1 MVDMSE
7 CIFVSEN
14 DSNVAL
20 SVLYGCL
27 GFTRSFI
34 GFNMTLCVSV
44 NTRREAW
51 ENYVFSKW
59 NERHTNLHAYI
70 HMSTTAGVFNV
81 HTNNQLINQPTYLTH
96 KHTYKHIFLRAR

>member
-14 DSNVAL
+14 DSYVAL
-20 SVLYGCL
+20 SVLCGCL
-27 GFTRSFI
+27 RFTRSFI
-34 GFNMTLCVSV
+34 GFNMRFCVSV

-59 NERHTNLHAYI
+59 NERHIRTY
-70 HMSTTAGVFNV
+70 MPTSTCQQLLEYSI
-81 HTNNQLINQPTYLTH
+81 QLINQPTYLTH
-96 KHTYKHIFLRAR
+96 KHTYKHMFLRAR